1 MHQSSY
7 DKMAHFVERFLNSKK
22 DEPLIILDLGSQDIN
37 GSYKPLFLFPGW
49 RYLGLDISDGKNVD
63 IVVSN
68 LYSWKNIP
76 SDYADVFVSGQTFE
90 HIDYIWLTMKEIFR
104 VIKPGGLC
112 CIIAPSSGIEH
123 KYPIDCWRIYPDGFK
138 ALANYAG
145 FEIIEISTQWEDLK
159 YPDGSDMW
167 HDSLLIGRKPE
178 KIISGLDHHLEW
190 LKSLLQKILGTSS
203 LVFP

>member
-1 MHQSSY
+1 
-7 DKMAHFVERFLNSKK
+7 MAHFVERFLNSKK